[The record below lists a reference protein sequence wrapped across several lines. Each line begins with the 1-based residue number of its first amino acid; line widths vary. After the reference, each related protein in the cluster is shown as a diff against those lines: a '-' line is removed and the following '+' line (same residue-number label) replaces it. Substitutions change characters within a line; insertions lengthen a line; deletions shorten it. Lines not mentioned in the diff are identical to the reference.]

1 MNERNKLELERSCSE
16 NELESF
22 SERLELAI
30 GSKSVRSI
38 AALCS
43 ISDTVLRKYIN
54 EESTPN
60 IERLVAIADTLGVT
74 VEWLAT
80 GRGAK
85 TYLEAENSVW
95 SKSFWDEKPL
105 NSNVSNE
112 YAYINL
118 YDAEV
123 SMGSGAWN
131 DDDRVIYPLAFRKDW
146 LSVEGIDSANC
157 AAIVARG
164 DSMEETI
171 KDGATLLVDL
181 TSNSIG
187 RDGVYVIRFD
197 GHLLAKRL
205 QRSFDGSVLIKSD
218 NPAYSEIKV
227 PKEQAEELHVIGR
240 VVWFASVV

>member
-1 MNERNKLELERSCSE
+1 MYKEKRTLRPIQESERDSLKDRLLEL
-16 NELESF
+16 
-22 SERLELAI
+22 I
-30 GSKSVRSI
+30 GSSSANSFANYVGLSEGTIRNLLKGAMPRTDNLISI
-38 AALCS
+38 ANAS
-43 ISDTVLRKYIN
+43 
-54 EESTPN
+54 
-60 IERLVAIADTLGVT
+60 GVT

-80 GRGAK
+80 GRGEKA
-85 TYLEAENSVW
+85 YSDGLVSGLVSSVD
-95 SKSFWDEKPL
+95 SGSI
-105 NSNVSNE
+105 NNE
-112 YAYINL
+112 FAYINM

-131 DDDRVIYPLAFRKDW
+131 DDERIIYPLAFRKDW
-146 LSVEGIDSANC
+146 LSAEGINPEQC
-157 AAIVARG
+157 VAIVARG

-240 VVWFASVV
+240 VVWHASVI